1 MTNANGS
8 ATATVETLTAEVRVL
23 QVGNRQITLS
33 VARQL
38 DHIPLPRLEVFG
50 RIKLGNGY
58 TGSYVI
64 GRDLADGTLAVAS
77 YGHYAKTR
85 DWRVEL
91 EVDPGLP
98 KPALGWNVKSLRT
111 HEVTID
117 GIPCTIRV
125 SDCVR
130 QGRTGDGVVYES
142 REIEG
147 QYDGFIPV
155 PDNGGDA
162 FIPGP
167 QLEGFALQAHDA
179 LNVANAQHQMYLE
192 AHKAPLIV
200 LAGLK

>member
-130 QGRTGDGVVYES
+130 QEGPATESCTSRAKSKASTTVSSPYLTTVATRSSLAHNSKASRSRRTM
-142 REIEG
+142 R
-147 QYDGFIPV
+147 
-155 PDNGGDA
+155 
-162 FIPGP
+162 
-167 QLEGFALQAHDA
+167 
-179 LNVANAQHQMYLE
+179 
-192 AHKAPLIV
+192 
-200 LAGLK
+200 